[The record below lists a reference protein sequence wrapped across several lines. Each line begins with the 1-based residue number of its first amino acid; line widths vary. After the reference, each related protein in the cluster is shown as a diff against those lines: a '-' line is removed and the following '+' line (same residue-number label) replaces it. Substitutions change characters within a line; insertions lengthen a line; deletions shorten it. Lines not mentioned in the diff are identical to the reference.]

1 MTNLFEPLLEPI
13 VSDNLLKPLEPE
25 LDRFEYLINYG
36 ESGKL
41 QIRIQDLKREDVSK
55 YGVNYPGFL
64 VFHNIKDTQYA
75 IRILRGLMIEFEII
89 SRYRI
94 RLIPEG

>member
-55 YGVNYPGFL
+55 YGVN
-64 VFHNIKDTQYA
+64 
-75 IRILRGLMIEFEII
+75 EFEII